1 MQITVNGVAIG
12 DPEIAAEMQYHPA
25 PSVARARKAAAQ
37 ALVVR
42 ELLSQEVVRL
52 GLESD
57 EEADGLS
64 AFDRLL
70 SAEISV
76 PEPDD
81 AACLRYYRANRARF
95 RSPELYEAAHIL
107 IAGPAD
113 DEAAL
118 GRAKDAAE
126 MLIGRLQ
133 REPDRFA
140 ELAGQHSAC
149 PSKEAGGSLGQV
161 GRSDVAPEIAT
172 FLAALDEG
180 QLCPVP
186 IRSRHGYH
194 VLRLDRR
201 APAAELPF
209 EAVRERIA
217 AYLSETAWRT
227 SVRQYIGILAGR
239 ADITGIEMAGWDS
252 PLVQ

>member
-1 MQITVNGVAIG
+1 MAIAVNGVTIG
-12 DPEIAAEMQYHPA
+12 DADIAAEMQYHPA
-25 PSVARARKAAAQ
+25 SSAAQARAAAAQ

-42 ELLSQEVVRL
+42 ELLAQEAARL
-52 GLESD
+52 SIADDG
-57 EEADGLS
+57 ADGES
-64 AFDRLL
+64 PFDRLL
-70 SAEISV
+70 AAEVAV
-76 PEPDD
+76 PEPDE
-81 AACLRYYRANRARF
+81 AACRRYYQANRPRF

-107 IAGPAD
+107 IAAPAG

-118 GRAKDAAE
+118 ARVKEAAE
-126 MLIGRLQ
+126 ALIARLQ
-133 REPDRFA
+133 SEPDHFA
-140 ELAGQHSAC
+140 ELAASHSAC

-161 GRSDVAPEIAT
+161 GRHEVAPEIAT

-186 IRSRHGYH
+186 VRTRHGYH

-201 APAAELPF
+201 APAVELPF

-217 AYLSETAWRT
+217 AYLSEAAWRAG
-227 SVRQYIGILAGR
+227 VRQYIGILAGR
-239 ADITGIEMAGWDS
+239 AAITGIDVQRWDN